1 MFAVTT
7 SSIRALL
14 LRWLLVPLVVIWL
27 ACTIFASY
35 NTIEQSNE
43 NFDGQLL
50 NSADSVVARMH
61 VKNGKLT
68 AELPPAVKSIMEHN
82 DQDEFYFQVA
92 KPDGTLLIANNN
104 LPPPMTDIPLDQY
117 RFQTV
122 TYKGAHLR
130 LACMNV
136 KLDEGGLDNVILQ
149 AGETQLTRKAMANQI
164 VVTAVGPDTL
174 MIVFFFLAIWFG
186 VGRGLQPLHELQAT
200 LKSRNQYDL
209 GPLNFDGVP
218 AELRPLVGALNDLF
232 GRLQTDL
239 EAQRR
244 FVADAAHQLRTPVA
258 GLKTYVG
265 LGQKRLSTGES
276 QLVFQQLDQGVNRIA
291 HLVNRLLSLAKAERK
306 QIDSAHQRLDLN
318 LIAEE
323 ATAEFV
329 NQTIEKHLD
338 LSFKP
343 DPKPAMVIGDAA
355 GLREL
360 IVNLVENAVL
370 YTPPEGKVEVSVIR
384 EDEKIKLL
392 VDDTGPGIPLAER
405 TRIFDRF
412 YRILDNSSN
421 GCGIGLAIVQEIAKS
436 HGAEVVV
443 KEGATGSGAQFCITI
458 QAATESPQDLPL
470 AVTSERQSR

>member
-1 MFAVTT
+1 
-7 SSIRALL
+7 
-14 LRWLLVPLVVIWL
+14 VPLVLIWL

-35 NTIEQSNE
+35 NTIKLSNQ

-50 NSADSVVARMH
+50 NSADSVLARLH
-61 VKNGKLT
+61 VKNNKLS
-68 AELPPAVKSIMEHN
+68 AELSPAVQSMLEHN

-104 LPPPMTDIPLDQY
+104 LPPPVTDVPLDQY

-130 LACMNV
+130 VACMNV
-136 KLDEGGLDNVILQ
+136 KLDEAGLDNVILQ
-149 AGETQLTRKAMANQI
+149 VGETQLTRKAMANQI
-164 VVTAVGPDTL
+164 IVTAVGPDTL
-174 MIVFFFLAIWFG
+174 MIVFAFLAIWFG
-186 VGRGLQPLHELQAT
+186 IGRGLQPLHELQTT

-209 GPLNFDGVP
+209 RPLNFEGVP
-218 AELRPLVGALNDLF
+218 AELRPLVNALNDLF

-306 QIDSAHQRLDLN
+306 HIDSAHQCLDLN

-329 NQTIEKHLD
+329 NQTIEKHME

-343 DPKPAMVIGDAA
+343 NPSPAMVIGDAA
-355 GLREL
+355 SLREL

-384 EDEKIKLL
+384 ENEKIMLK
-392 VDDTGPGIPLAER
+392 VDDTGPGIPPEER
-405 TRIFDRF
+405 SRIFDRF
-412 YRILDNSSN
+412 YRILDNGNN

-443 KEGATGSGAQFCITI
+443 NEGPSGSGAQFCVTI
-458 QAATESPQDLPL
+458 QAATEAPQDALL
-470 AVTSERQSR
+470 AVASERQSR